1 MSMKRQ
7 YENNGKTFWEDIDAT
22 MLQKSEQYKESINKN
37 SGGECWMSLSLR

>member
-22 MLQKSEQYKESINKN
+22 MRRTAEQYKEAVNKN